1 MDTIHSIICDEQR
14 CVGCVACCKACPT
27 RAIRVRPYAG
37 SMASRPARDHVSADE
52 APAENSTGR
61 ASQPPDHDL
70 MTIDP
75 ASCIDCGECIRVCPY
90 EAVHARTS
98 SPSDLKRFKY
108 TVAVPSTTL
117 YTQFGSGFTPA
128 QVAGALVAC
137 GFDNFVDVSR
147 LCQMVSRAA
156 DAYLS
161 ECEGPWPKISVRCP
175 AIIRLILIRYP
186 DLVPHLIPV
195 HTPRELAA
203 KLARRQFASA
213 LGMKPE
219 DIGVFHISPCSAILQ
234 SIVAPVGVHA
244 SNLDGAFSVAE
255 MYGPIARR
263 LNAGPVPEVEDRFN
277 PSGLMWAMAG
287 GETAGMRNKNSLSV
301 TGVNDVTHV
310 FDTIEAGKFQNVDF
324 IEAYICPDGC
334 VSGQLLIEGRYA
346 AKRALHRI
354 QARLEGDGPVAE
366 EKVRSLFRQHFFDME
381 AEIKAPAFRPMTETL
396 QQAIRRRQEKHRL
409 LEQLPKKDCAACGA
423 PDCAALAE
431 DIIAGQAD
439 LSDCVF
445 VKLKENEEKR

>member
-1 MDTIHSIICDEQR
+1 MDTIHSVICDEQR

-27 RAIRVRPYAG
+27 KAIRVRSYDVSIAL
-37 SMASRPARDHVSADE
+37 RPAWDQLTARAADREVSDDR
-52 APAENSTGR
+52 N
-61 ASQPPDHDL
+61 HDL
-70 MTIDP
+70 MTID
-75 ASCIDCGECIRVCPY
+75 SELCIDCGECIRVCGY
-90 EAVHARTS
+90 EAVRARTS

-117 YTQFGSGFTPA
+117 YTQFGPEYTPA
-128 QVAGALVAC
+128 QVAGALVAI
-137 GFDNFVDVSR
+137 GFDNFADVSR
-147 LCQMVSRAA
+147 LAHMVSHAV

-161 ECEGPWPKISVRCP
+161 ECEGPWPKISVTCP

-219 DIGVFHISPCSAILQ
+219 DIGVFYISPCSAILQ
-234 SIVAPVGVHA
+234 SIVAPVGLEA
-244 SNLDGAFSVAE
+244 SNFDGAFSIAE

-263 LNAGPVPEVEDRFN
+263 LKGGDVPDIENRFN
-277 PSGLMWAMAG
+277 PAGLMWAMAG

-301 TGVNDVTHV
+301 TGVSDITHV
-310 FDTIEAGKFQNVDF
+310 FDTIEAGKFQNLDF

-334 VSGQLLIEGRYA
+334 VSGQLLVEGRYA
-346 AKRALHRI
+346 ARRTLQRT
-354 QARLEGDGPVAE
+354 QARSGSEDAIAE

-381 AEIKAPAFRPMTETL
+381 AEITAPAFRPMTETL

-409 LEQLPKKDCAACGA
+409 LEQLPRKDCAACGA
-423 PDCAALAE
+423 PDCTTFAE
-431 DIIAGQAD
+431 DILAGEAE
-439 LSDCVF
+439 LRDCVF
-445 VKLKENEEKR
+445 VRLKEKVQ